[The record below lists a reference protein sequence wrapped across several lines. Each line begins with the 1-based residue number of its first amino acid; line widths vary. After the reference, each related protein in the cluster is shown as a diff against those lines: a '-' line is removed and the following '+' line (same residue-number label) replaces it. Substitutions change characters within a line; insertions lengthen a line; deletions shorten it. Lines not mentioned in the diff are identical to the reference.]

1 MDWNTTFVEWLERF
15 SVVYGILTLRY
26 IIIAGLAFLI
36 VWKILSRRL
45 EHKYIQ
51 PDRRPTGKNILHE
64 IKYSF
69 MTFFVFGLVGV
80 FMFEATRNGWT
91 RIYRDVG
98 DFGWPYFFVSLLGT
112 ILLHDAYFYWTH
124 RLMHWKK
131 IFKHVHLVHHR
142 STNPTPWAAFSFHPL
157 EAIIEA
163 GIVPLVAFLYPI
175 HAGALLLFLFY
186 MTSLNVLGHLG
197 YELFPSGFTRN
208 RSTLWHN
215 TSTHH
220 NMHHKYFN
228 CNYGL
233 YFNWWDRF
241 MKTNHPE
248 YHEQFESKAAATSSN
263 NAHAKDRKEISS
275 PDIATL

>member
-1 MDWNTTFVEWLERF
+1 MDWYTTLIEWLQRF
-15 SVVYGILTLRY
+15 SVVYGILTVRY
-26 IIIAGLAFLI
+26 VVIAGLAFLI
-36 VWKILSRRL
+36 VWKLLSRRL
-45 EHKYIQ
+45 AHKYIQ
-51 PDRRPTGKNILHE
+51 PDRRPSRENILHE
-64 IKYSF
+64 VKYSF

-98 DFGWPYFFVSLLGT
+98 EFGWAYFFLSLVGT
-112 ILLHDAYFYWTH
+112 ILIHDAYFYWTH
-124 RLMHWKK
+124 RFMHWKK

-175 HAGALLLFLFY
+175 HAGALLIFLFY
-186 MTSLNVLGHLG
+186 MTALNVLGHLG
-197 YELFPSGFTRN
+197 YELFPSGFTRK
-208 RSTLWHN
+208 RATLWHN

-241 MKTNHPE
+241 MRTNHPE
-248 YHEQFESKAAATSSN
+248 YHEQFETRASARAPAAASRQ
-263 NAHAKDRKEISS
+263 KDGLSS
-275 PDIATL
+275 PDIAAL